1 MTSTYVGETRRSIQ
15 ERSEEHW
22 AAFRTGSSKSHILK
36 HQNLEHGGAAPQF
49 IMRAVSYHKTALSR
63 QVAEAV
69 RIRRRGGE
77 GAILNSKAEY
87 NRCHI
92 PRLQMEEEEP
102 EGARDLREQELAK
115 QVE

>member
-1 MTSTYVGETRRSIQ
+1 
-15 ERSEEHW
+15 
-22 AAFRTGSSKSHILK
+22 
-36 HQNLEHGGAAPQF
+36 
-49 IMRAVSYHKTALSR
+49 MRAVSFHKTALSR

-102 EGARDLREQELAK
+102 EGARDRMELELAK
-115 QVE
+115 QAEEEQLEVIEDWEVLRAQTKSKEQKGNLRRTEGAKNKWRRE

>member
-1 MTSTYVGETRRSIQ
+1 M
-15 ERSEEHW
+15 EHW
-22 AAFRTGSSKSHILK
+22 ADYRKGSNKSHILK
-36 HQNLEHGGAAPQF
+36 HQNMVHGGWAPSF
-49 IMRAVSYHKTALSR
+49 IMRAVSFHKTALSR

-77 GAILNSKAEY
+77 GAILNSKAEF

-102 EGARDLREQELAK
+102 EGAREESEQELVR
-115 QVE
+115 QLEEHD